1 MGRRIRHISKEQLE
15 LLEDGADAATLEKLE
30 RGSIRKRR
38 AVCANRDIQV
48 EYRGKRKVRRQ
59 PRKRKHRTG

>member
-30 RGSIRKRR
+30 RGTRKRR
-38 AVCANRDIQV
+38 AVCVRDMQV

-59 PRKRKHRTG
+59 PRKRKHRTS